1 MLIANTNKVM
11 DAIIN
16 NKPIAS
22 QNAKIN
28 EVFKK
33 IGQLE
38 DIKEDAR
45 EMLLKTISLSSSL
58 GNIEVNI
65 KHLMDEIEAIMNKL
79 SSQSENTLAFVE
91 ETTASMGE
99 IDTAIED
106 NVKNIDEIHNNIEN
120 IVNNNNKNV
129 ESIKLM
135 GKVCEKV
142 TESNSA
148 VNQTFRQFK
157 GNRQYS

>member
-1 MLIANTNKVM
+1 LLIANTNKVM

-58 GNIEVNI
+58 GN
-65 KHLMDEIEAIMNKL
+65 
-79 SSQSENTLAFVE
+79 
-91 ETTASMGE
+91 
-99 IDTAIED
+99 
-106 NVKNIDEIHNNIEN
+106 
-120 IVNNNNKNV
+120 
-129 ESIKLM
+129 
-135 GKVCEKV
+135 
-142 TESNSA
+142 
-148 VNQTFRQFK
+148 
-157 GNRQYS
+157 

>member
-1 MLIANTNKVM
+1 MKLLIANTNKVM

-91 ETTASMGE
+91 ETTASMG
-99 IDTAIED
+99 
-106 NVKNIDEIHNNIEN
+106 K
-120 IVNNNNKNV
+120 
-129 ESIKLM
+129 
-135 GKVCEKV
+135 
-142 TESNSA
+142 
-148 VNQTFRQFK
+148 
-157 GNRQYS
+157 